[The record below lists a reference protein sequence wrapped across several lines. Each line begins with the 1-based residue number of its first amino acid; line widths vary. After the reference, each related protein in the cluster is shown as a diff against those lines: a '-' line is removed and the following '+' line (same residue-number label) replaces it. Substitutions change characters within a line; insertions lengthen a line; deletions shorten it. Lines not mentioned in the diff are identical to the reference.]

1 LPGIAS
7 AVAVLAMN
15 FRWDYLSSRRRRQ
28 VKMRPKF
35 YLFARLES
43 HTNFV
48 FRRSLKITL
57 LYVLLQAQPIIGKPC
72 ETMT

>member
-1 LPGIAS
+1 
-7 AVAVLAMN
+7 
-15 FRWDYLSSRRRRQ
+15 

-48 FRRSLKITL
+48 FRRRLKITL
-57 LYVLLQAQPIIGKPC
+57 LYVLLQAQPVIGSHWG
-72 ETMT
+72 TTT